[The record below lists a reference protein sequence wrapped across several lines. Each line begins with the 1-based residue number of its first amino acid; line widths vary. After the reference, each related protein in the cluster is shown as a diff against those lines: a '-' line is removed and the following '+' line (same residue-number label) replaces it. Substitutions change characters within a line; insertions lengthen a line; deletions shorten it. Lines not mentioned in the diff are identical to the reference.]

1 VTGLSPLAA
10 AMAAAVER
18 HRARKVPW
26 RVLAEAAAAVDVSA
40 VGSAT
45 WRSRLADAVAEL
57 AGSGLASLPSPR
69 ARSWDRASSPPVP
82 DWVLSPSPDRP
93 EPTPRVAVVWDA
105 KLAFAARMDADGD
118 LGVGERDLL
127 VAINDWLRDVPDPIV
142 VPVRERSWEVLRDEK
157 VLERTRRGRLFG
169 PGRLTDHLLAIEP
182 AFAPVE
188 TSRHGQ
194 SPGRV
199 VLVVENWTTYR
210 TLGWV
215 AQRSG
220 WSGTVLWGA
229 GNQVTSR
236 IEAAADV
243 IDQPQQVRYFGDVD
257 VVGLRLARD
266 VTATCETVGW
276 PAPAPAVGL
285 YRLLVSAGGPIP
297 ASGRAPRV
305 PGWMEEWLADWFEDA
320 ALAAQAVDAA
330 ARGRLP
336 QEAVGR
342 VALKDRLLRDLIG
355 R

>member
-1 VTGLSPLAA
+1 MTGLSPLAA
-10 AMAAAVER
+10 AMAAAVDR
-18 HRARKVPW
+18 HRGRKVPW

-45 WRSRLADAVAEL
+45 WRSRLADAAVEL

-69 ARSWDRASSPPVP
+69 ARSWDRASTPSVP
-82 DWVLSPSPDRP
+82 DWVLRPSPDSP
-93 EPTPRVAVVWDA
+93 EPTPQVAVVWDA
-105 KLAFAARMDADGD
+105 KLAFAARMDADRD
-118 LGVGERDLL
+118 LGVGERNLL
-127 VAINDWLRDVPDPIV
+127 VAVNDWLRDVPDPIV

-157 VLERTRRGRLFG
+157 VLERARRGRLFG

-182 AFAPVE
+182 VFAPVDA
-188 TSRHGQ
+188 TRHG
-194 SPGRV
+194 PNPEWI
-199 VLVVENWTTYR
+199 VLVVENWTTYQ

-236 IEAAADV
+236 IEAAADMLE
-243 IDQPQQVRYFGDVD
+243 QPQQVRYFGDVD

-285 YRLLVSAGGPIP
+285 YRLLVDAGRPIP

-305 PGWMEEWLADWFEDA
+305 PAWMEAWLADWFGDA
-320 ALAAQAVDAA
+320 ALAAQAVDVA

-342 VALKDRLLRDLIG
+342 VALTNQSLSDLIDH
-355 R
+355 